1 MATKSRIAL
10 FGASPSSTRKP
21 QLKSTRSASS
31 QSQLQPP
38 TITSVN
44 TSLFELFKIGIG
56 PSSSHT
62 VGPMRAALR
71 FTRELAGKNLLEQTA
86 RVNVDLYGSLALTGI
101 GHGTDRAILL
111 GLLGEAPDTVDP
123 ATVEGKIAAIR
134 SKGSLA
140 LDGKKIIPFPESE
153 NLNFRRTQMYPDPAV
168 HSHPNGMRFTAC
180 DNAGRKLAEEVF
192 YSIGGGFIV
201 SHSELIAERTAE
213 TPTSSR
219 TVPYPFRS
227 GEDLLAT
234 ARRHNLTISDLLLAN
249 EVALLNDPNLIINR
263 PQSTTSTA
271 TESPEDKIRASILAL
286 WQTMQQCT
294 ERGIATEGI
303 LPGGLNVRRRAHRL
317 AERLNTIGSKDPLA
331 PIDWVTVYAMA
342 VNEENAAGGRV
353 VTAPTNGAAGVIPA
367 IGNYYMR
374 FIEGTEAEKEE
385 GILRYF
391 LTAAAI
397 GILYKENA
405 SISGA
410 EVGCQGEVGVA
421 CSMAAGGL
429 VAALNGT
436 NAQIEH
442 AAEIAMEHNL
452 GMTCDPI
459 GGLVQI
465 PCIERNG
472 MGAVK
477 AINACRMAMHE
488 TGDHKL
494 SLDQIIATMYQTGL
508 DMQSRYKETSLAGL
522 ALNIIEC

>member
-1 MATKSRIAL
+1 
-10 FGASPSSTRKP
+10 
-21 QLKSTRSASS
+21 
-31 QSQLQPP
+31 
-38 TITSVN
+38 VN

-71 FTRELAGKNLLEQTA
+71 FVHELEAKHLLDRTA
-86 RVNVDLYGSLALTGI
+86 SVNVDLYGSLALTGI

-111 GLLGEAPDTVDP
+111 GLLGEAPDTIDP
-123 ATVEGKIAAIR
+123 AAIDQKLAAIR
-134 SKGSLA
+134 TSGELKLG
-140 LDGKKIIPFPESE
+140 GQRIIPFIERE
-153 NLNFRRTQMYPDPAV
+153 YLRFRRNQMYPDADV
-168 HSHPNGMRFTAC
+168 ISHPNGMRFAAFDA
-180 DNAGRKLAEEVF
+180 DNVSVADEVY

-201 SHSELIAERTAE
+201 TEAERTAE
-213 TPTSSR
+213 TSASKR
-219 TVPYPFRS
+219 TVPHPFHS
-227 GEDLLAT
+227 AAELLAT
-234 ARRHNLTISDLLLAN
+234 AEQHHLTIAN
-249 EVALLNDPNLIINR
+249 LVLSNEAALLNGD
-263 PQSTTSTA
+263 A
-271 TESPEDKIRASILAL
+271 GKVRADILKL
-286 WQTMQQCT
+286 WQAMQICT
-294 ERGIATEGI
+294 QRGIATEGI
-303 LPGGLNVRRRAHRL
+303 LPGGLNVRRRAPRL
-317 AERLNTIGSKDPLA
+317 ARRLETEGSRDPLA
-331 PIDWVTVYAMA
+331 PMDWVTVWAMA

-367 IGNYYMR
+367 IGHYYLR
-374 FIEGTEAEKEE
+374 FIEGAESEKQE

-477 AINACRMAMHE
+477 AINAARMSMHE
-488 TGDHKL
+488 TTGHKL

>member
-1 MATKSRIAL
+1 
-10 FGASPSSTRKP
+10 
-21 QLKSTRSASS
+21 
-31 QSQLQPP
+31 
-38 TITSVN
+38 
-44 TSLFELFKIGIG
+44 
-56 PSSSHT
+56 
-62 VGPMRAALR
+62 MRAALR
-71 FTRELAGKNLLEQTA
+71 FVKELQASEAFPRTA
-86 RVNVDLYGSLALTGI
+86 RLQIDLFGSLALTGI
-101 GHGTDRAILL
+101 GHATDRAILL
-111 GLLGEAPDTVDP
+111 GLSGKAPATVDP
-123 ATVEGKIAAIR
+123 ADIEGILTGIR
-134 SKGSLA
+134 QSQAVSLGGA
-140 LDGKKIIPFPESE
+140 LEIPFHESTDLLFHR
-153 NLNFRRTQMYPDPAV
+153 NQMYPDPEQTT
-168 HSHPNGMRFTAC
+168 HPNGVRFTAF
-180 DNAGRKLAEEVF
+180 DSSGDIIATGVF
-192 YSIGGGFIV
+192 YSVGGGFIL
-201 SHSELIAERTAE
+201 SAAEYAAE
-213 TPTSSR
+213 SDGTGNTSSGR
-219 TVPYPFRS
+219 NVPYPFGS
-227 GEDLLAT
+227 AAELLAT
-234 ARRHNLTISDLLLAN
+234 AAAHNLTIAELLLAN
-249 EVALLNDPNLIINR
+249 EVALLADATVVINR
-263 PQSTTSTA
+263 PESGAVSDG
-271 TESPEDKIRASILAL
+271 SPEAKIRASVLTL
-286 WQTMQQCT
+286 WQTMQECT
-294 ERGIATEGI
+294 DRGIATEGI

-374 FIEGTEAEKEE
+374 FIDGTAEEKQE

-436 NAQIEH
+436 NAQVEH

-488 TGDHKL
+488 SGDHKL

-522 ALNIIEC
+522 ALNVIEC

>member
-1 MATKSRIAL
+1 MLAVYSIHANV
-10 FGASPSSTRKP
+10 PC
-21 QLKSTRSASS
+21 SANACAYNE
-31 QSQLQPP
+31 
-38 TITSVN
+38 IVN

-71 FTRELAGKNLLEQTA
+71 FAQSLDQRGRLADVAHVT
-86 RVNVDLYGSLALTGI
+86 VDLYGSLALTGH

-111 GLLGEAPDTVDP
+111 GLAGEAPDTVDP
-123 ATVEGKIAAIR
+123 ATIESELAAIR
-134 SKGSLA
+134 STGTLYL
-140 LDGKKIIPFPESE
+140 LDRAAIPFTEAE
-153 NLNFRRTQMYPDPAV
+153 HLLFHRDQMYPDPEKPT
-168 HSHPNGMRFTAC
+168 HPNGMRFSAL
-180 DNAGRKLAEEVF
+180 LADGSVAATEIF
-192 YSIGGGFIV
+192 YSIGGGFIL
-201 SHSELIAERTAE
+201 SAEEFEAQQSSKTA
-213 TPTSSR
+213 TTR
-219 TVPYPFRS
+219 TVPYPFS
-227 GEDLLAT
+227 SAAQLLSIAAT
-234 ARRHNLTISDLLLAN
+234 HKLSIADLLLAN
-249 EVALLNDPNLIINR
+249 EVALLADTSIRR
-263 PQSTTSTA
+263 PPPA
-271 TESPEDKIRASILAL
+271 TGVPSVSPEDQVKASILTI
-286 WQTMQQCT
+286 WHTMQTCMD
-294 ERGIATEGI
+294 RGLATEGI
-303 LPGGLNVRRRAHRL
+303 LPGGLNVRRRAPRL
-317 AERLNTIGSKDPLA
+317 VRKLETNGSRDPLA
-331 PIDWVTVYAMA
+331 PMDWVTVYAMA

-367 IGNYYMR
+367 IAHYYMR
-374 FIEGTEAEKEE
+374 FIDGAGDE
-385 GILRYF
+385 GIVRYF

-429 VAALNGT
+429 AAVLGGT
-436 NAQIEH
+436 NEQVEH

-477 AINACRMAMHE
+477 AINAARMSMHE
-488 TGDHKL
+488 TEGHKL
-494 SLDQIIATMYQTGL
+494 SLDQVIATMYQTGL

>member
-1 MATKSRIAL
+1 M
-10 FGASPSSTRKP
+10 
-21 QLKSTRSASS
+21 
-31 QSQLQPP
+31 
-38 TITSVN
+38 N

-62 VGPMRAALR
+62 VGPMRAAFR
-71 FTRELAGKNLLEQTA
+71 FAQSLDQRGRLADTA
-86 RVNVDLYGSLALTGI
+86 HVTVDLYGSLALTGH

-111 GLLGEAPDTVDP
+111 GLMGEAPDTVDP
-123 ATVEGKIAAIR
+123 SLIDAELAAIR
-134 SKGSLA
+134 STGTLYP
-140 LDGKKIIPFPESE
+140 LDREPIPFTEIE
-153 NLNFRRTQMYPDPAV
+153 HLLFHRDQMYPEPDKPT
-168 HSHPNGMRFTAC
+168 HPNGVRFSAFLSDGSLIFSET
-180 DNAGRKLAEEVF
+180 F
-192 YSIGGGFIV
+192 YSIGGGFIL
-201 SHSELIAERTAE
+201 SADEFEAQQTAK
-213 TPTSSR
+213 TSTTR
-219 TVPYPFRS
+219 TVPYPFAS
-227 GEDLLAT
+227 AADLLAT
-234 ARRHNLTISDLLLAN
+234 AATHNLSIADLLMAN
-249 EVALLNDPNLIINR
+249 EIALFSDASIPR
-263 PQSTTSTA
+263 PPAAEGVSTA
-271 TESPEDKIRASILAL
+271 TEEDKVKAGILTI
-286 WQTMQQCT
+286 WRTMQACT
-294 ERGIATEGI
+294 TRGLATEGI
-303 LPGGLNVRRRAHRL
+303 LPGGLNVRRRAPRL
-317 AERLNTIGSKDPLA
+317 AHKLETIGSRDPLA
-331 PIDWVTVYAMA
+331 PMDWVTVYAMA

-367 IGNYYMR
+367 IAHYYTR
-374 FIEGTEAEKEE
+374 FVDGASEE

-391 LTAAAI
+391 LAAAAI

-429 VAALNGT
+429 VSALGGT
-436 NAQIEH
+436 NDQIEH

-477 AINACRMAMHE
+477 AINAARISLHE
-488 TGDHKL
+488 TESHKL
-494 SLDQIIATMYQTGL
+494 SLDQVIETMYRTGL

>member
-1 MATKSRIAL
+1 
-10 FGASPSSTRKP
+10 
-21 QLKSTRSASS
+21 
-31 QSQLQPP
+31 
-38 TITSVN
+38 
-44 TSLFELFKIGIG
+44 
-56 PSSSHT
+56 
-62 VGPMRAALR
+62 
-71 FTRELAGKNLLEQTA
+71 
-86 RVNVDLYGSLALTGI
+86 
-101 GHGTDRAILL
+101 
-111 GLLGEAPDTVDP
+111 
-123 ATVEGKIAAIR
+123 
-134 SKGSLA
+134 
-140 LDGKKIIPFPESE
+140 
-153 NLNFRRTQMYPDPAV
+153 MYPDPEV
-168 HSHPNGMRFTAC
+168 VSHPNGMRYSAFDGTGAVLME
-180 DNAGRKLAEEVF
+180 AVF

-201 SHSELIAERTAE
+201 SEAERTAE
-213 TPTSSR
+213 GTASTR
-219 TVPYPFRS
+219 TVPYPFNS
-227 GEDLLAT
+227 AAKLLST
-234 ARRHNLTISDLLLAN
+234 AAAFNVTIAEIMLAN
-249 EVALLNDPNLIINR
+249 ECALLSADLRHESASPIRR
-263 PQSTTSTA
+263 PLA
-271 TESPEDKIRASILAL
+271 GESGLPSELPLEDQVRDNILVI
-286 WQTMQQCT
+286 WRVMQECT
-294 ERGIATEGI
+294 ERGIATEGV

-367 IGNYYMR
+367 IGNYYLR
-374 FIEGTEAEKEE
+374 FIEGSEEEKRD

-436 NAQIEH
+436 NAQVEH

-488 TGDHKL
+488 SGDHKL

>member
-1 MATKSRIAL
+1 M
-10 FGASPSSTRKP
+10 
-21 QLKSTRSASS
+21 
-31 QSQLQPP
+31 
-38 TITSVN
+38 N

-71 FTRELAGKNLLEQTA
+71 FGEELNAIGAIERTA
-86 RVNVDLYGSLALTGI
+86 RVTVDLYGSLALTGK

-111 GLLGEAPDTVDP
+111 GLMGEAPDKVDP
-123 ATVEGKIAAIR
+123 ATVDAT
-134 SKGSLA
+134 LA
-140 LDGKKIIPFPESE
+140 TVRERHHLRLAGRIEIPFNEPED
-153 NLNFRRTQMYPDPAV
+153 LRFRTDQMYPTPGV
-168 HSHPNGMRFTAC
+168 TTHPNGVRFTAF
-180 DNAGRKLAEEVF
+180 DTQGSRLAEQVF
-192 YSIGGGFIV
+192 YSIGGGFILT
-201 SHSELIAERTAE
+201 EAEFASG
-213 TPTSSR
+213 SSSATQR
-219 TVPYPFRS
+219 VVPYPYRS
-227 GEDLLAT
+227 AEELLRICAEH
-234 ARRHNLTISDLLLAN
+234 RLTIAELVLAN
-249 EVALLNDPNLIINR
+249 ECALMDDPRVQILR
-263 PQSTTSTA
+263 PRAQGATTRERV
-271 TESPEDKIRASILAL
+271 ESAVLEL
-286 WQTMQQCT
+286 WHAMQACT
-294 ERGIATEGI
+294 ERGMEIEGV
-303 LPGGLNVRRRAHRL
+303 LPGGLNVRRRAPRL
-317 AERLNTIGSKDPLA
+317 ARRLRGEEPNPKKDPMNA
-331 PIDWVTVYAMA
+331 MDWVTMWAMA

-367 IGNYYMR
+367 IAHFYLK
-374 FIEGTEAEKEE
+374 FVAEDLTEEQRRA
-385 GILRYF
+385 GLLRYF
-391 LTAAAI
+391 LSAAAI

-429 VAALNGT
+429 TAAQGGT
-436 NAQIEH
+436 NDQVEH

-477 AINACRMAMHE
+477 AINASRLAMHE
-488 TGDHKL
+488 TEGHKL
-494 SLDQIIATMYQTGL
+494 SLDQVIHTMYQTGM